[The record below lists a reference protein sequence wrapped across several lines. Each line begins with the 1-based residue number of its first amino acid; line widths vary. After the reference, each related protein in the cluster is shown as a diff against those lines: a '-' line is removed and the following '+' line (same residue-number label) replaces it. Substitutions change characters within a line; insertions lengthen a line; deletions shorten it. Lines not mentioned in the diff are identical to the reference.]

1 MAGSRTLVNWIIR
14 VVKGVVIS
22 LGFILPGV
30 SGGVLAAI
38 MGIYERML
46 RFLANFRRR
55 FRVDFLFFIPVGIG
69 GVLGLGLL
77 SHPLSYA
84 IEHWRVPVMWAFAGA
99 ILGTVPALWST
110 ATRPQFA
117 SAGQS
122 AGVGVAPHRR
132 DRVDWTWLIGTFTVA
147 VVFLYLLPFATGT
160 VPANFGGFMLAG
172 ALIALGVLVPGLSPS
187 NLLIILGLLQPM
199 LQRWGREY
207 DYGIGDALVA
217 LLAVAIGAVV
227 VLAVLSKLME
237 SLLDRFYS
245 RVYHFIIGFVLA
257 STLLIL
263 VPTPSGSA
271 LYGHADAMTYAGVT
285 GGVIVIAGMLFVA
298 GLAVGLWMSVLERK
312 YKTEPA
318 PGLSATDELA
328 APDTSPTPSAYSAR

>member
-1 MAGSRTLVNWIIR
+1 MAGSRALMDWIIR

-38 MGIYERML
+38 MGLYERML

-55 FRVDFLFFIPVGIG
+55 FRVDFLFFVPVGIG

-99 ILGTVPALWST
+99 ILGTVPALWNT
-110 ATRPQFA
+110 ATRPQ
-117 SAGQS
+117 AGK
-122 AGVGVAPHRR
+122 R
-132 DRVDWTWLIGTFTVA
+132 DQVDWAWLVGTFVVA
-147 VVFLYLLPFATGT
+147 VTLLYLLPFVTGT

-207 DYGIGDALVA
+207 DYGIGDALITLV
-217 LLAVAIGAVV
+217 AVAVGVV
-227 VLAVLSKLME
+227 LVLAVFSKFME
-237 SLLDRFYS
+237 RLLDRFYS

-257 STLLIL
+257 STVLIL
-263 VPTPSGSA
+263 LPTPSGSA
-271 LYGHADAMTYAGVT
+271 LYGHADAMSYAGVT
-285 GGVIVIAGMLFVA
+285 GGTIVTAAGLFVT
-298 GLAVGLWMSVLERK
+298 GLALGLWMSVLERK
-312 YKTEPA
+312 YKTEP
-318 PGLSATDELA
+318 GTDSVADDEPA
-328 APDTSPTPSAYSAR
+328 APDTSLTQGP